1 MSFEIDNQ
9 TLDDLNIFP
18 DKKNDNSIFDIFKN
32 TKTIGGQNSL
42 LGMMKQPTNDFDLLS
57 SRIETIRYIQ
67 DNKIPFIFTERE
79 LDFIEHYI
87 NYNVPPLKKGWFYA
101 LSDWITNSI
110 QPKNE
115 YYVITRGIEYLK
127 QFLIQLKIYIESM
140 QKTNCPISFQKF
152 ISEANTFLDKD
163 FFQQFISDNKKYK
176 KLKFIN
182 YCDFTIRNFEKDNVL
197 KLINLIYHIDAL
209 LTIANAGKANN
220 FCLPS
225 YQQTNS
231 DLISIENI
239 YHPFVNKPITNNIQL
254 AQNTNMCFLTG
265 ANMAGKSTFLKSVGL
280 CCYLAH
286 IGFPVPASKMETSIF
301 NGLITTIN
309 LADDVSKGYSHFYSE
324 VKRVKNTALKI
335 KEKKKVLV
343 IFDELFRGTNVKD
356 AYDASLMITSAFSN
370 ITQCAFFISTHI
382 VEIADELK
390 KNSNIIY
397 KYFESDVIGETPI
410 YSYKLLNGVSEERHG
425 LRIVKNEK
433 IVEILDELIDENK
446 VQITGKN

>member
-9 TLDDLNIFP
+9 TLDDLNIFS

-32 TKTIGGQNSL
+32 TKTTGGQNSL
-42 LGMMKQPTNDFDLLS
+42 IKMMRQPSNDLDILAT
-57 SRIETIRYIQ
+57 RIEAIQ
-67 DNKIPFIFTERE
+67 YLQNNKVPYDFNERE
-79 LDFIEHYI
+79 LDFIEHYL
-87 NYNVPPLKKGWFYA
+87 NQNVPPLRKGWFYA
-101 LSDWITNSI
+101 LSDWITYSI
-110 QPKNE
+110 QPNNE
-115 YYVITRGIEYLK
+115 YYVIRKGVKYLK
-127 QFLIQLKIYIESM
+127 EFLIQLIKYIEYL
-140 QKTNCPISFQKF
+140 QKSNCPEFFKKF
-152 ISEANTFLDKD
+152 ISEANTILNRD
-163 FFQQFISDNKKYK
+163 FFQLFVFSDNKVK
-176 KLKFIN
+176 KLRFIN
-182 YCDFTIRNFEKDNVL
+182 YCDFTIRNFEKDKVL

-209 LTIANAGKANN
+209 TTIANAGKANN

-225 YQQTNS
+225 YKQTDS
-231 DLISIENI
+231 ALINIENI
-239 YHPFVNKPITNNIQL
+239 YHPFVNKPVTNNIQF

-280 CCYLAH
+280 CCYLSH

-301 NGLITTIN
+301 SGLITTIN
-309 LADDVSKGYSHFYSE
+309 LSDDVSKGYSHFYSE

-335 KEKKKVLV
+335 KEKRKVLV

-382 VEIADELK
+382 IEIADELK
-390 KNSNIIY
+390 NKGNIIF
-397 KYFESDVIGETPI
+397 KYFESDIIGETPI

-433 IVEILDELIDENK
+433 IVEILNELPDEYKL
-446 VQITGKN
+446 